1 MGHTDPSSSK
11 MALWVFGLV
20 LLAASLEASGDGRW
34 AFNDRRGEGQIK
46 HDRFEEV
53 VALEDADD
61 NGWGSNSLGRRR
73 DDLSFDRHG
82 SAQFRNRLS
91 GHSLSRPVHGWDAAR
106 HSGDSFRQDDLDASF
121 RRRHGDLDTSFRR
134 HSGAFLGHS
143 GMDSSTFRH
152 RDFDDMFRRNA
163 GDSFRH
169 GDLDASF
176 RRHSQGS
183 WNDLDTAFGRHSGD
197 FRQGGLHALRR
208 HSEGLRSDLD
218 ASFRRQSG
226 EAFRHG
232 DFDASFRSHSND
244 GLRHR
249 DLDLAFKRRSDM
261 LYRHGGVDASSG
273 NWNGDS
279 FRRLSYDSLYRHG
292 DLDASQRRFADLD
305 ASLYMHGDID
315 ASFRRN
321 SDSSLYRLDD
331 FDTSLRNRHGSSL
344 HRLADSF
351 HRRGELDVSFRVA
364 PGHFDT
370 PMSELSEDFLF
381 RHRDLDTSLRRH
393 GDFAS
398 AHNLRGGDEFR
409 VSSPIHNVRDGSSSL
424 GLVHGDSSRFNL
436 AHGLSSTQNL
446 AHGVPSTLNLAHGVP
461 STLNLAQGVPS
472 TLSLAHG
479 VPSTLNVVHEV
490 PLEEA
495 ADSTTLEKNGISD
508 VGHFVFV
515 DEADLGRIHA
525 DELDEARIAPHMA
538 GNQNFAVFNIERRH

>member
-1 MGHTDPSSSK
+1 
-11 MALWVFGLV
+11 
-20 LLAASLEASGDGRW
+20 
-34 AFNDRRGEGQIK
+34 
-46 HDRFEEV
+46 
-53 VALEDADD
+53 
-61 NGWGSNSLGRRR
+61 
-73 DDLSFDRHG
+73 
-82 SAQFRNRLS
+82 
-91 GHSLSRPVHGWDAAR
+91 
-106 HSGDSFRQDDLDASF
+106 
-121 RRRHGDLDTSFRR
+121 
-134 HSGAFLGHS
+134 
-143 GMDSSTFRH
+143 
-152 RDFDDMFRRNA
+152 
-163 GDSFRH
+163 
-169 GDLDASF
+169 
-176 RRHSQGS
+176 
-183 WNDLDTAFGRHSGD
+183 
-197 FRQGGLHALRR
+197 
-208 HSEGLRSDLD
+208 
-218 ASFRRQSG
+218 
-226 EAFRHG
+226 
-232 DFDASFRSHSND
+232 
-244 GLRHR
+244 
-249 DLDLAFKRRSDM
+249 M

-279 FRRLSYDSLYRHG
+279 FRRLSDDSLYRHG

-351 HRRGELDVSFRVA
+351 HRRGELDASFRVS

-381 RHRDLDTSLRRH
+381 RNRDLDTSLRRH

-398 AHNLRGGDEFR
+398 AHNFVRGGDEFR

-436 AHGLSSTQNL
+436 AHGVPSTLNL
-446 AHGVPSTLNLAHGVP
+446 AHDVPSTLNLAHGLP
-461 STLNLAQGVPS
+461 STLNLAHGLPSTLNLAHGVPS

-538 GNQNFAVFNIERRH
+538 GNQNFGVFNIERRH